1 MDDSALVFGM
11 PERTQQMEMPHDRRS
26 TMTTHALYQPKPGLF
41 ARVIEE
47 LSVFLTEVAK
57 VSARNAE
64 PAYFGL

>member
-1 MDDSALVFGM
+1 MNDSALVFGM
-11 PERTQQMEMPHDRRS
+11 PERAQQMEVLRDRRS

-41 ARVIEE
+41 ARAVEE

-57 VSARNAE
+57 ISARNAE